1 MSRFKRLNPLAMRY
15 ADLRENEP
23 SLENAQIRMSS
34 WEGFAAMGMPL
45 ISCKILSGRSNEI
58 HSTLAI
64 KLLAKRLSSPS
75 VKGPAICYLSG
86 PEGSQK
92 SVQALTLSPLAID
105 HLNPLLKLT
114 PPSLH
119 AFQIQGAGCFLEFP
133 LRRCGVRYLQV
144 SI

>member
-58 HSTLAI
+58 HSTQEI
-64 KLLAKRLSSPS
+64 KLLAKRLSSPL
-75 VKGPAICYLSG
+75 VKGPVIYCLSG

-92 SVQALTLSPLAID
+92 SIQALTLSPLAID
-105 HLNPLLKLT
+105 HLNPLLKIT

-119 AFQIQGAGCFLEFP
+119 AFQIQKAGCFLEFTI
-133 LRRCGVRYLQV
+133 GDVG
-144 SI
+144 